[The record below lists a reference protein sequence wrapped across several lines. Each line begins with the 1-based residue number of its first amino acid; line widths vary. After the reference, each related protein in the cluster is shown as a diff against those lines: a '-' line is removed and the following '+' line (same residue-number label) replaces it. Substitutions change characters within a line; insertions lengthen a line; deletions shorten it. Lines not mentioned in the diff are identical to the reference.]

1 VEQILPFIQ
10 EYHLLGIFVALLACG
25 FGFPMPEDVILIA
38 GGILAQQEGAS
49 IWPSVVVAYF
59 GVIIGDG
66 VMFTIGRRLGT
77 KLLDHKKLHRIFSPA
92 RRARVENLF
101 SKWGAYAVFAGRF
114 AAGVRAMVF
123 MTAGAMKVR
132 YSLFFV
138 FDSLAAIL
146 SVPLFIWVGSKFG
159 ENLEAIK
166 RAKLVVGG
174 VVIGLVL
181 LYTGYKLWKKRR
193 DRQASLAQQQQAAS
207 VATAAQQTPAQQTP
221 H

>member
-1 VEQILPFIQ
+1 MPFIQ

-38 GGILAQQEGAS
+38 GGILAQQEGQA

-66 VMFTIGRRLGT
+66 VMFTIGRKLGT
-77 KLLDHKKLHRIFSPA
+77 RLLDHRRLQTIFSPA
-92 RRARVENLF
+92 RRARVEALF
-101 SKWGAYAVFAGRF
+101 TRWGAYAVFAGRF

-132 YSLFFV
+132 YSLFLV
-138 FDSLAAIL
+138 FDSLAAML

-174 VVIGLVL
+174 IALGVL
-181 LYTGYKLWKKRR
+181 LIYFGWRTWRR
-193 DRQASLAQQQQAAS
+193 RKERLALAAAES
-207 VATAAQQTPAQQTP
+207 TNPQPE
-221 H
+221 

>member
-1 VEQILPFIQ
+1 MPFIQ

-38 GGILAQQEGAS
+38 GGILAQQEGQA

-66 VMFTIGRRLGT
+66 VMFTIGRKLGT
-77 KLLDHKKLHRIFSPA
+77 RLLDHRRLQTIFSPA
-92 RRARVENLF
+92 RRARVEALF
-101 SKWGAYAVFAGRF
+101 TRWGAYAVFAGRF

-132 YSLFFV
+132 YSLFLV
-138 FDSLAAIL
+138 FDSLAAML

-174 VVIGLVL
+174 IALGVL
-181 LYTGYKLWKKRR
+181 LIYFGWRTWRR
-193 DRQASLAQQQQAAS
+193 RKERLALAAAAS
-207 VATAAQQTPAQQTP
+207 SNPQPE
-221 H
+221 

>member
-1 VEQILPFIQ
+1 MFI
-10 EYHLLGIFVALLACG
+10 ALLACG

-49 IWPSVVVAYF
+49 IWPSVAVAYF

-77 KLLDHKKLHRIFSPA
+77 RLLDHPRLQSVFSPA
-92 RRARVENLF
+92 RRARVEALF
-101 SKWGAYAVFAGRF
+101 TRWGAYAVFAGRF

-123 MTAGAMKVR
+123 MTAGAMRVR
-132 YSLFFV
+132 YGLFFV
-138 FDSLAAIL
+138 FDSLAALL

-166 RAKLVVGG
+166 RAKLIVFGVAVGIMLIYFG
-174 VVIGLVL
+174 YRLV
-181 LYTGYKLWKKRR
+181 KRR
-193 DRQASLAQQQQAAS
+193 RERLAEAETQNEQKPQHSDA
-207 VATAAQQTPAQQTP
+207 
-221 H
+221 